1 MTTTSVPPD
10 SVTRPAA
17 AAALTPSPASSL
29 LTPAL
34 LLLGATNALAMLS
47 FYLLL
52 TVVPTYALTLGLGGV
67 GAGTVAGA
75 MMLAAV
81 AAEVVAP
88 KIIGRFGYRTAIC
101 GGLLLLGLP
110 AFALNATG
118 GLLQIMAVS
127 GIRGAGFGL
136 LVVAVGGLAAS
147 VLPADRR
154 GEGLGLIGVSS
165 SLPAVAGLP
174 LGVFL
179 IDRIGY
185 PGLFAAGAVVA
196 VAGAMTAAFLPSGSS
211 STTRSAG
218 MPAVLKV
225 PRLRRLALIF
235 TAVAMASSVVA
246 TFLPAAADSV
256 STTAVASA
264 LLLYTVTA
272 AAARWA
278 AGRLIDRHGP
288 GRFVAPSVGASAAGL
303 AAFAWTSSPAL
314 LWLAAV
320 LFGVGFGT
328 AQAATSTAMFDHARP
343 AQYAAVSAVWN
354 LAFDTGLG
362 VGAAA
367 FGILASHTGYPA
379 GFIATAGV
387 VLLTLI
393 LLRAQP
399 RAITSLAP
407 QLVPSTN
414 HLMNA

>member
-1 MTTTSVPPD
+1 
-10 SVTRPAA
+10 
-17 AAALTPSPASSL
+17 
-29 LTPAL
+29 
-34 LLLGATNALAMLS
+34 
-47 FYLLL
+47 
-52 TVVPTYALTLGLGGV
+52 
-67 GAGTVAGA
+67 VAGA

-218 MPAVLKV
+218 LPAVLKV

-246 TFLPAAADSV
+246 TFLPAAAHSV
-256 STTAVASA
+256 STTAVAAA

-303 AAFAWTSSPAL
+303 AAFAWTSSPAV

-367 FGILASHTGYPA
+367 FGILASHAGYPA

-399 RAITSLAP
+399 RAIRSRAP

-414 HLMNA
+414 QLMNA

>member
-1 MTTTSVPPD
+1 MTTTSALPD
-10 SVTRPAA
+10 SAPQPVA

-29 LTPAL
+29 FTPAL
-34 LLLGATNALAMLS
+34 LLLCVTNALAMLS

-52 TVVPTYALTLGLGGV
+52 TVVPTYAVTLGLGGV

-110 AFALNATG
+110 AFALHATA
-118 GLLQIMAVS
+118 GLLPIMAIS

-136 LVVAVGGLAAS
+136 LVVAIGGLATT

-196 VAGAMTAAFLPSGSS
+196 LAGALTAAFLPAGS
-211 STTRSAG
+211 STTRPAG
-218 MPAVLKV
+218 MAAVLKV
-225 PRLRRLALIF
+225 PRLRHLALIF
-235 TAVAMASSVVA
+235 TAAAMAASVLA

-256 STTAVASA
+256 STTTVAAA
-264 LLLYTVTA
+264 LLLYTAAA

-288 GRFVAPSVGASAAGL
+288 GRFVAPSVAASAAGL
-303 AAFAWTSSPAL
+303 AAFAWTSSPTVVCI
-314 LWLAAV
+314 AAV

-328 AQAATSTAMFDHARP
+328 AQAATSTAMFDYARP

-367 FGILASHTGYPA
+367 FGLLASHTGYPA

-387 VLLTLI
+387 VLLTLV
-393 LLRAQP
+393 LLRAEP
-399 RAITSLAP
+399 PASWTRTP
-407 QLVPSTN
+407 QLVPSTSQLTN
-414 HLMNA
+414 T